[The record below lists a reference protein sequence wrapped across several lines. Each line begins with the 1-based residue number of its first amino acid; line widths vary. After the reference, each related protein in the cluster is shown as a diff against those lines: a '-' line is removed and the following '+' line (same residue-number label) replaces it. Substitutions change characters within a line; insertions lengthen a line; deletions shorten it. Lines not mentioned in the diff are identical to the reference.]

1 MIASLSSSFRI
12 PPSPGYGDRS
22 VGTGYSAVPATP
34 AAYGSPSLNV
44 PSNIPA
50 TPTGYGT
57 GPSSY
62 STPAA
67 GYGAPAPG
75 VYGGDT
81 RGGAASVTAGYGSV
95 PAAGGGYGDSYSTTG
110 GRATG
115 YDTAYPPL
123 PQQRG

>member
-1 MIASLSSSFRI
+1 MFSFFRI

-22 VGTGYSAVPATP
+22 VGAGYSTVPATP
-34 AAYGSPSLNV
+34 AAYGSPSLSA
-44 PSNIPA
+44 PSNMA
-50 TPTGYGT
+50 TTPTAYGT

-67 GYGAPAPG
+67 GYGAPAQG
-75 VYGGDT
+75 VYGDT
-81 RGGAASVTAGYGSV
+81 RGAVSAAASYGSV
-95 PAAGGGYGDSYSTTG
+95 PAAGGYGDSYSTSG